1 MRFIKKTMLMH
12 YIDGKSHK
20 LLLRSKKNSCKL
32 QITLL
37 SIYDLWVGYTCSHTH
52 ALTHAQTYR
61 LPNKKIDKNMYNTMC
76 ITPIYVALMHLLWPM
91 LAGY

>member
-1 MRFIKKTMLMH
+1 MRFIKRAMSMH

-20 LLLRSKKNSCKL
+20 LLLRSKKNSCKV

-37 SIYDLWVGYTCSHTH
+37 SILFMAFGLDTQSHT
-52 ALTHAQTYR
+52 LTHAQTYR

-76 ITPIYVALMHLLWPM
+76 ITPIYAALMHLLWPM